1 MNWRSFLSFSY
12 RNQALSWQ
20 PSGRNKMGDLCYSCW
35 RFRMIWSGL
44 QVLDALELSVV
55 RKRYGNRST
64 RRIRGWN
71 PCGKPWAED
80 VACQDFKLEAETAMK
95 IIEDPN
101 WVSFG
106 FCTTETCSTLSVFQS
121 CEIVF
126 KFHQMFPVLK
136 GSWMIEC
143 QFFLAFF
150 VSPKFQPQPFLGRWP
165 WRIVSEEYA
174 SFGRD
179 LGQIWR
185 RVSWIQRI
193 WRHLEKHG
201 VSVEN

>member
-1 MNWRSFLSFSY
+1 MSETSRFPDTSL
-12 RNQALSWQ
+12 QAGSRWATYATAAGDSGWFGLASWM
-20 PSGRNKMGDLCYSCW
+20 SGRFQWCN
-35 RFRMIWSGL
+35 
-44 QVLDALELSVV
+44 
-55 RKRYGNRST
+55 RYGNRYT

-71 PCGKPWAED
+71 PYGMPWAED

-95 IIEDPN
+95 IIEDRLLK
-101 WVSFG
+101 
-106 FCTTETCSTLSVFQS
+106 TTETCSTLSVFQS
-121 CEIVF
+121 LV
-126 KFHQMFPVLK
+126 KSYLFHQMFPVLK

-150 VSPKFQPQPFLGRWP
+150 VSPKFQPQPFLGKRWP

-185 RVSWIQRI
+185 RVPWIRRI
-193 WRHLEKHG
+193 WRRLEKHG